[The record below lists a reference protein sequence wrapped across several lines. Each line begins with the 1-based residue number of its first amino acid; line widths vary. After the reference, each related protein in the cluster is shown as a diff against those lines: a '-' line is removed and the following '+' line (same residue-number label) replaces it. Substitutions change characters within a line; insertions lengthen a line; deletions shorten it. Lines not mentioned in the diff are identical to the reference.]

1 MKMPNLLYIY
11 QIYHQAIEKL
21 YNIEYN
27 ILAVQTL
34 INMEEDDF

>member
-11 QIYHQAIEKL
+11 QLYHQAIEKL
-21 YNIEYN
+21 NNVEYN

-34 INMEEDDF
+34 IEMDNDDF